1 MQIIAGNPRPRVAK
15 REVVHFRNLFCYD
28 GIFPYTNVTRSM
40 KISTRAQ
47 FYTLDPFDYKQKS
60 KDNRKVPEFMGTQI
74 AMCALE
80 RPSRVTYKRW

>member
-47 FYTLDPFDYKQKS
+47 FYTLDPFDYKQKG
-60 KDNRKVPEFMGTQI
+60 KDNRNVPEFRGH
-74 AMCALE
+74 
-80 RPSRVTYKRW
+80 K